1 MNFLTDVGKFF
12 VAALSQGFGGS
23 RNADLDHKNREVT
36 VQAMQYDGGHWINVC
51 SYMNIANDGYALH
64 NAMENAQ
71 HQFPNHRIRAVNG
84 HGHLLAML

>member
-1 MNFLTDVGKFF
+1 LNFLANIGNFLIS
-12 VAALSQGFGGS
+12 ALTHSSGGS
-23 RNADLDHKNREVT
+23 QNADSEHKNREVT
-36 VQAMQYDGGHWINVC
+36 VQAMQYEGGHWINAG

-71 HQFPNHRIRAVNG
+71 RQFPNHRIRAVNG